1 MKGYNS
7 LEKSDD
13 KDIKDFLKT
22 LEKLTRKDKDF
33 KTKYKTLKQ
42 DANTIDEFYEGVRGI
57 LDIEPVSKKQRDRPL
72 KKGTPTWR
80 EFIRQETKERTATI
94 SYHKSAKSKLKPRI
108 LKERKVDFKGKFL
121 TKLVIRTKNV
131 GNLEDLFDLIKE
143 YVSNNEDVES
153 IMILFKLRGRNKVR
167 GMTLQRELFENSFEE
182 FEAKYDSNVSGSSGS
197 DAYNIGTNDTD
208 LEIIL
213 SEFVALKKN
222 LSTYGGDSKY
232 LLFKTIG
239 IDGSK
244 NECGINCIKKL
255 GYGELL
261 NEYNK
266 NRNPKNNL
274 RTITEMCNFIRENKL
289 PINVCNNTIENFEV
303 IEDANRVFK
312 AYFKHYVSNGKG
324 GFKVKI
330 SKKTGEIV
338 YEDINVVK
346 LRMADIIPNKFNLVS
361 KDNIATIICDFEGK
375 HFDILENNVMTLRDN
390 LYLKVRICKG
400 KIYSGNCIYVKLN
413 DEKKIVEDF
422 VGKKVEING
431 DYDMIFD
438 CGRLLKNKTIKE
450 NKIIEDNIKINI
462 IEETKE
468 ETEQE
473 ETKEE
478 NIIFKSAF
486 PTYRKKYL
494 FFDYETIICF
504 KENSFMKPYSLSLLC
519 LDDNT
524 LKMLNK
530 YDAENN
536 KDEVDKIRKE
546 NCITFLGYDS
556 GEKFVKWIYDN
567 QGGNQF
573 IFIGFNSAN
582 FDNFILYNSLLN
594 FYVNDE
600 IEIRNEQYN
609 GNQLLNFV
617 FAGRHI
623 CFDLHKHL
631 AVGGLD
637 SNCKGFKVNCCAKK
651 PFNHDY
657 AQSLH
662 KEGKLIEYIN
672 NDPKLKEYNEYDVLA
687 TAVLFERYRDC
698 LREIK
703 STEKYADCLEQT
715 TTIGSM
721 IYKVFSEH
729 SKTQVKNAIVNYEE
743 VKIEDKKPKK
753 GRKPKDIKEIAT
765 KPNEKNKKIKTQNKT
780 IRMERLL
787 GSLEYHHYKDI
798 LKYKVAGRVELF
810 NDILKIMER
819 MGSSDVCSLY
829 PYVMAVLN
837 VYYPAGNV
845 VEVDDYKGDD
855 VLGFYY
861 CNVKQHNL
869 KARNLPKIYPRKTE
883 LENIWDNEDELKGY
897 LLSNVMIGLLREYG
911 CEVEILPYIEDPL
924 YKKDILD
931 ESGNKISEE
940 LIKKKSFVFSHKI
953 RGCDLFEFILEMMMA
968 KNKQDDLKQ
977 NKNDLYNSALRE
989 TLKLLMNSLSGKVIE
1004 GLHIDQIEAINTEA
1018 QFNNFI
1024 VKHNNYNF
1032 INIIGEKIFV
1042 SYKKDEEEE
1051 CLKKQ
1056 RPIYLGVY
1064 IYDYAKRYM
1073 YQYSYSKIGLDKLV
1087 YTDTDAS
1094 KMRYKDFEVWKKWVR
1109 DNNVK
1114 VPAWDKAKQY
1124 DNRYG
1129 EHLIYEEN
1137 SKVFGSFEDEL
1148 EEMYGDSY
1156 VFYCLQKK
1164 SWCYECLPYRYDKE
1178 GKNLC
1183 SKFKFKGINGRA
1195 LMVNKKDTTIV
1206 AEKITKKRDGGE
1218 IITLAIRDINDDGY
1232 ELDESEIDEKTYEW
1246 AVANADERKI
1256 ENGNVVKFFEN
1267 LYINREGY
1275 VLANSFRKCVKNTM
1289 RNVSIDDTD
1298 KYSDKC
1304 NNIIVRYAL
1313 KKITILDAQQQKEK
1327 REAK

>member
-1 MKGYNS
+1 MKGFQS
-7 LEKSDD
+7 LERSND

-22 LEKLTRKDKDF
+22 LEKLTRTDNDF

-42 DANTIDEFYEGVRGI
+42 DANTIDEFYEGIREI

-72 KKGTPTWR
+72 KKNTPTWR
-80 EFIRQETKERTATI
+80 QYIREETKERIATI
-94 SYHKSAKSKLKPRI
+94 SYHKSAKSKLKPRV
-108 LKERKVDFKGKFL
+108 LKERKLDFKGKFL
-121 TKLVIRTKNV
+121 NKLLIRTRNV

-143 YVSNNEDVES
+143 YVSNNDDAES
-153 IMILFKLRGRNKVR
+153 IVILFKLRGRNKVR
-167 GMTLQRELFENSFEE
+167 GMTLRKALFENSFEE
-182 FEAKYDSNVSGSSGS
+182 FEDSYNSVVSGSSGS
-197 DAYNIGTNDTD
+197 DAYNIGTNPTD

-213 SEFVALKKN
+213 SEFIALKKN
-222 LSTYGGDSKY
+222 LSTYGGDNKY
-232 LLFKTIG
+232 LLFKTMG

-255 GYGELL
+255 GYGEVL

-274 RTITEMCNFIRENKL
+274 RTITEMCKFIRENKL
-289 PINVCNNTIENFEV
+289 PINVCNNV
-303 IEDANRVFK
+303 IEDFEKIDANRVFG
-312 AYFKHYVSNGKG
+312 AYLKTYVSNGKG
-324 GFKVKI
+324 GFKVK
-330 SKKTGEIV
+330 KNKEDEII
-338 YEDINVVK
+338 YLHYNKVVK
-346 LRMADIIPNKFNLVS
+346 LKMADIIPYKYILES
-361 KDNIATIICDFEGK
+361 RDNIATIICDEEGK

-390 LYLKVRICKG
+390 LYLCVAEK
-400 KIYSGNCIYVKLN
+400 CIFVKLD
-413 DEKKIVEDF
+413 DEKKMVKLF
-422 VGKKVEING
+422 NGKYVEINS
-431 DYDMIFD
+431 DYDMIFNKD
-438 CGRLLKNKTIKE
+438 RIVKNKNYIKNDDDE
-450 NKIIEDNIKINI
+450 ENIKINI
-462 IEETKE
+462 IEEIIETK
-468 ETEQE
+468 QE
-473 ETKEE
+473 ETKKE
-478 NIIFKSAF
+478 NIIIKSAY
-486 PTYRKKYL
+486 PKYIKKYL

-504 KENSFMKPYSLSLLC
+504 KESSFMKPYSLSLLC
-519 LDDNT
+519 LDDRT

-536 KDEVDKIRKE
+536 KDEVDRIRSE

-556 GEKFVKWIYDN
+556 SEKFVKWIYDN

-582 FDNFILYNSLLN
+582 FDNFILLNTLLN
-594 FYVNDE
+594 FSVNDE
-600 IEIRNEQYN
+600 IIIDNIQYN
-609 GNQLLNFV
+609 GNQLLNFRLS
-617 FAGRHI
+617 GRHI
-623 CFDLHKHL
+623 CLDLHKHL
-631 AVGGLD
+631 AVGSLD

-651 PFNHDY
+651 SFNHDY

-672 NDPKLKEYNEYDVLA
+672 NNQELKEYNEYDVLA

-743 VKIEDKKPKK
+743 VKIEDKKEDKKPKK

-765 KPNEKNKKIKTQNKT
+765 KPNEKNKKIRPPKKET
-780 IRMERLL
+780 RMERLL
-787 GSLEYHHYKDI
+787 GSLNYHHYKDI

-810 NDILKIMER
+810 NDIQKIIER
-819 MGSSDVCSLY
+819 MGSGDVCSLY
-829 PYVMAVLN
+829 PFVMAVLN

-845 VEVDDYKGDD
+845 VEVEDYKGDD

-869 KARNLPKIYPRKTE
+869 KPRNLPKIYPRKTE

-911 CEVEILPYIEDPL
+911 CEVEILPYVEDPL

-931 ESGNKISEE
+931 VSGNKISEE

-968 KNKQDDLKQ
+968 KNNQDALKQ

-1004 GLHIDQIEAINTEA
+1004 GLHIDQTEVIETEA
-1018 QFNNFI
+1018 EFNNFI
-1024 VKHNNYNF
+1024 IKHNNYNF
-1032 INIIGEKIFV
+1032 INTIGEKLFV
-1042 SYKKDEEEE
+1042 SYKKDEEAE

-1073 YQYSYSKIGLDKLV
+1073 YQNSYSKIGLDKLV

-1109 DNNVK
+1109 DNNIK

-1148 EEMYGDSY
+1148 EEMNGDSY

-1164 SWCYECLPYRYDKE
+1164 SWCYESYDKE
-1178 GKNLC
+1178 GKNIC

-1195 LMVNKKDTTIV
+1195 LMIDKKDTTIV

-1256 ENGNVVKFFEN
+1256 ENGNVAKFFEN

-1298 KYSDKC
+1298 KHSDKC

-1313 KKITILDAQQQKEK
+1313 KKITILDAQQQKAK
-1327 REAK
+1327 REAL